1 MDLRCPYC
9 LNETRPE
16 LKPGIGY
23 CCGECQ
29 EALPK
34 DYVDPL
40 NSRARIGLVGFT
52 GHGKTVYLTSLFY
65 TLRVLSNRDIWRN
78 FSWRTCD
85 DHTHKIKYSDVRNFE
100 NSRLPASTPEN
111 FPRPALI
118 HLQNVPS
125 MGDIF
130 LSFYDTAGRVYE
142 SAEKI
147 TDMGR
152 FVAHADT
159 VFFLISLSESGL
171 GECDMGDVS
180 FEMERLLDIYI
191 RGVYEKMHVDLS
203 DKQEMVVLLTK
214 ADEIDI
220 LPEDLHNFLNE
231 SSCNWWMNDDLEARF
246 SALDNYSERI
256 REWLRS
262 EGCGG
267 FVNLAE
273 NNFKGVKY
281 TLISSTGASPVGDT
295 LVTKLEPEHPKG
307 VINPLVFAMRSAC
320 SRESAQGVR
329 SFIGKIRRR

>member
-1 MDLRCPYC
+1 MEVRCPYC
-9 LNETRPE
+9 LSETRAE
-16 LKPGIGY
+16 LKPGTGY
-23 CCGECQ
+23 CCPECQ
-29 EALPK
+29 EALPR
-34 DYVDPL
+34 DYVDRS

-85 DHTHKIKYSDVRNFE
+85 DHTHKIKYSDVRKFE
-100 NSRLPASTPEN
+100 NSKLPQSTPEN

-130 LSFYDTAGRVYE
+130 LTFYDTAGRVYE
-142 SAEKI
+142 STEKI

-171 GECDMGDVS
+171 GNCDMADVS

-203 DKQEMVVLLTK
+203 DNQEMVVLLTK

-220 LPEDLHNFLNE
+220 LPEDLHNLLNR
-231 SSCNWWMNDDLEARF
+231 SSCNWWISDGSGGMESKLRD
-246 SALDNYSERI
+246 LDNYSDRI
-256 REWLRS
+256 RKWLRS

-281 TLISSTGASPVGDT
+281 TLISSTGASPMGDT

-307 VINPLVFAMRSAC
+307 VINPLVFAMRSAS
-320 SRESAQGVR
+320 SRHGKSKLG
-329 SFIGKIRRR
+329 SFFGR